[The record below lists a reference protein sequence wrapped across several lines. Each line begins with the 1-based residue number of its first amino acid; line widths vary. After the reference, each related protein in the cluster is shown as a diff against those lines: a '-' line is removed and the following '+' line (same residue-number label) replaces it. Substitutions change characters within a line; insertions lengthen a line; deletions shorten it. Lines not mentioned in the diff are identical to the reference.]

1 MTRVA
6 WPVVVSM
13 LSYTAMG
20 VTDTL
25 FVGRLGTNELAGTAL
40 AATGIIL
47 LCSFFMGALRG
58 VKVLS
63 AQATGAGDHDLA
75 IASGSQGL
83 WLALLGGGAVALFGL
98 RADGVAALLGGPAD
112 VQVHTATYFGI
123 RCLAT
128 PAWFVLIGVGECFQ
142 GVGDT
147 RTPMR
152 YTLLANGL
160 NVVLT
165 AAMVSG
171 FGPIPAMGVAGA
183 ALATA
188 IAFNVAALGQLWRFQ
203 RRYGVI
209 RPVNRELMGKLLAV
223 GAPVGVRWV
232 VDIAG
237 WALMTTMLAR
247 LGKAEVAANQVA
259 IRVISVSFLPGY
271 GIGEAACIL
280 VGQYVGARDEGS
292 ARRAYGSAL
301 LLCAVLMGVCAVFFW
316 LAPEVVMGWFTSDPE
331 VIRIGSRLLFW
342 AAVFQLGDAVAMV
355 GMGALN
361 GTGDTRFVMLLSIAG
376 SWLVLVPLG
385 YLFGTLYGMGAEGV
399 WLAVTAEIAVRAVF
413 VTVRWRGGRWRDK
426 VVVAALARGPA

>member
-1 MTRVA
+1 
-6 WPVVVSM
+6 M

-25 FVGRLGTNELAGTAL
+25 FVGQLGTAELAGTAL

-47 LCSFFMGALRG
+47 LCSFFLGALRG
-58 VKVLS
+58 VKVLA
-63 AQATGAGDHDLA
+63 AQATGAGRHA
-75 IASGSQGL
+75 MAVSAGWQGL

-98 RADGVAALLGGPAD
+98 EAARVAALLGGPVE
-112 VQVHTATYFGI
+112 VQRHTATYFAI

-128 PAWFVLIGVGECFQ
+128 PAWFVLTALGECFQ

-165 AAMVSG
+165 AIMVPG
-171 FGPIPAMGVAGA
+171 LGPVPAMGVAGA

-188 IAFNVAALGQLWRFQ
+188 IAFNVAALGQLWRFHQ
-203 RRYGVI
+203 RFGAVG
-209 RPVNRELMGKLLAV
+209 PLNRELMRQLLAV

-237 WALMTTMLAR
+237 WALLTTMLAR

-259 IRVISVSFLPGY
+259 IRVVSVSFLPGY

-280 VGQYVGARDEGS
+280 VGQYVGARDEAA
-292 ARRAYGSAL
+292 ARRAFWSSL
-301 LLCAVLMGVCAVFFW
+301 LLCSGLMGACAVVFW
-316 LAPEVVMGWFTSDPE
+316 LMPEMIIGWFSSDPE
-331 VIRIGSRLLFW
+331 VLRIGARLLFW
-342 AAVFQLGDAVAMV
+342 AAIFQLGDAVAMV

-361 GTGDTRFVMLLSIAG
+361 GTGDTRFVMFLSIAG
-376 SWLVLVPLG
+376 SWCVLVPLG
-385 YLFGTLYGMGAEGV
+385 WIFGTWYGMGAAGV
-399 WLAVTAEIAVRAVF
+399 WLAVTAEIAVRAVL
-413 VTVRWRGGRWRDK
+413 VTVRWQGGRWRDK
-426 VVVAALARGPA
+426 VVVAAPA